1 LSWDTGNE
9 TRPNVLGYPLYNTIL
24 VKTVRVEGGV
34 KFMERIG
41 LGRTYEYAWRDA
53 GATKEVVV
61 LE

>member
-1 LSWDTGNE
+1 MSWDTGNE
-9 TRPNVLGYPLYNTIL
+9 TRLDVLGYPLYNIIL

-41 LGRTYEYAWRDA
+41 LGRIYKYAWREA
-53 GATKEVVV
+53 GARKEVVV